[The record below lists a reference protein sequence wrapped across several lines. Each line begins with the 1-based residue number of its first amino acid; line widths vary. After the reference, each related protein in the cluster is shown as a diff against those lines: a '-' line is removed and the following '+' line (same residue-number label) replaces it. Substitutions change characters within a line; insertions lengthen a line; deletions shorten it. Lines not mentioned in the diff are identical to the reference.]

1 MSAIVVAG
9 GGSSRFGRDK
19 GLVKLAEKPLVLH
32 LVHKLLDVADEV
44 IVVVNSNQQATK
56 FAAVIGQKAT
66 IVADDAEVQTPLA
79 GALVGFGSV
88 HSEHTLL
95 LACDTP
101 FLSPQILSLLMDI
114 CVNKSAAIPKWPNGN
129 IEPLCAAY
137 HVERAAEAA
146 QKALNRGK
154 LDMRSMI
161 AEMRSIRYIS
171 TLVLQQ
177 VDPELLSFF
186 NINTP
191 NDLKRA
197 EVIID
202 HDSAS
207 AFTD

>member
-9 GGSSRFGRDK
+9 GGSSRFGHDK

-32 LVHKLLDVADEV
+32 LVDRLVDVADEV
-44 IVVVNSNQQATK
+44 VVVVNSNQQATK
-56 FAAVIGQKAT
+56 FAAVIRQKAY
-66 IVADDAEVQTPLA
+66 IAADDADIQTPLA
-79 GALVGFGSV
+79 GALVGFDAV
-88 HSEHTLL
+88 HSEYTLL

-101 FLSPQILSLLMDI
+101 FVSPQILSLLRDI

-137 HVERAAEAA
+137 HVERAAKAA
-146 QKALNRGK
+146 RKALNRGK

-177 VDPELLSFF
+177 IDPELLSFF

-197 EVIID
+197 EAMIS
-202 HDSAS
+202 HGSAS
-207 AFTD
+207 RFTN

>member
-9 GGSSRFGRDK
+9 GGSSRFGHDK
-19 GLVKLAEKPLVLH
+19 GLVELAEKPLVLH
-32 LVHKLLDVADEV
+32 LVDKLLDVSDEV
-44 IVVVNSNQQATK
+44 VVVVNSNQQATK
-56 FAAVIGQKAT
+56 FAAVIRQKAY
-66 IVADDAEVQTPLA
+66 IVADAADVQTPLA
-79 GALVGFGSV
+79 GALVGFDSV
-88 HSEHTLL
+88 HSEYTLL

-137 HVERAAEAA
+137 HVERAVEAA
-146 QKALNRGK
+146 RKALNRGK

-177 VDPELLSFF
+177 RDPELLSFF

-191 NDLKRA
+191 SDLKRA
-197 EVIID
+197 EAIID
-202 HDSAS
+202 HGSAS
-207 AFTD
+207 VFTD